1 MLARRS
7 RWRRSAPLRT
17 PPTTSKLVSSLG
29 PLLKET
35 LRTLV
40 DAATSSDRVPASGG
54 VAERPTGYLT
64 LMDTPRNDGTAGSPQ
79 FDERGAVGDRAGRRC
94 VAVYRP
100 AGARLRSVDDERCSS
115 PPVAGLS
122 APANDSR

>member
-7 RWRRSAPLRT
+7 RWPRSVPLRT

-29 PLLKET
+29 HLLKET

-40 DAATSSDRVPASGG
+40 DAASSDRVPASGG

-64 LMDTPRNDGTAGSPQ
+64 LMDTPRKETEPPD
-79 FDERGAVGDRAGRRC
+79 
-94 VAVYRP
+94 
-100 AGARLRSVDDERCSS
+100 LRSLMNE
-115 PPVAGLS
+115 ALWGIGLVGGVLLCIGLLVLGFG
-122 APANDSR
+122 R